1 MQADNIRPYNVTE
14 MSQPHISDKPKRS
27 DTMNNNFIN
36 LGCAVSSLAVF
47 RNLLEDDVIKS
58 LWRLLGGAP
67 EDKSCAVY
75 NYSEFVSKLYRTG
88 VNLSDYILR
97 AVLRDENF
105 YILAKSQGKDVSQLV
120 EDCVEN
126 ELKMLQTLSRITP
139 GVIKAQL
146 DYDGFLPEWETSKI
160 DFVSEYR
167 SRIADIG
174 RFGYGMYSKYFMF
187 IVRDGRVTPVK
198 HPDTQRLSE
207 LYGYERERSAVMN
220 NTLALLDGKPA
231 QNVLLYGDAGTGKS
245 STVKAIAN
253 ELAPR
258 GLRLIEVTKEQLRDI
273 PHIIDSI
280 TKNPLKF
287 ILFIDDLSFAAGED
301 CFGALKATL
310 EGSVSARA
318 DNIAIYAT
326 SNRRHLVK
334 ETFSDREGD
343 DIHRND
349 TIQELIS
356 LSARFGLT
364 VNFSKPDK
372 KSYIRIV
379 TELAK
384 ENGIEM
390 DEQEMSV
397 KAEAFAL
404 KGSGRSARTAKQ
416 FVNQLVSEK

>member
-1 MQADNIRPYNVTE
+1 
-14 MSQPHISDKPKRS
+14 
-27 DTMNNNFIN
+27 MNEKIKK
-36 LGCAVSSLAVF
+36 LDCAVNSAAVF
-47 RNLLEDDVIKS
+47 RELRSDDIINS
-58 LWRLLGGAP
+58 LW
-67 EDKSCAVY
+67 SCLDVMTSDDTAQKVY
-75 NYSEFVSKLYRTG
+75 AYSRFVSKLYKKNI
-88 VNLSDYILR
+88 NLSEYILK
-97 AVLRDENF
+97 AVLEDENF
-105 YILAKSQGKDVSQLV
+105 YIVGKAQGKCFDDII
-120 EDCVEN
+120 EECVEN
-126 ELKMLQTLSRITP
+126 ELKIFQELSQISSDE
-139 GVIKAQL
+139 IKAEIG
-146 DYDGFLPEWETSKI
+146 YDGFLPSWKTSEI

-167 SRIADIG
+167 SRIENIG

-187 IVRDGRVTPVK
+187 IVRDGKVTPVK
-198 HPDTQRLSE
+198 HPDAQKLSD
-207 LYGYERERSAVMN
+207 LYGYERERTAVIN
-220 NTLALLDGKPA
+220 NTLALLSGRPA

-253 ELAPR
+253 EYASK
-258 GLRLIEVTKEQLRDI
+258 GLRVIEVTKEQLRDI

-280 TKNPLKF
+280 SKNPLKF
-287 ILFIDDLSFAAGED
+287 ILFIDDLSFTAGED

-334 ETFSDREGD
+334 ESFSDREGD

-372 KSYIRIV
+372 KSYINIV
-379 TELAK
+379 SELARK
-384 ENGIEM
+384 NGIEM
-390 DEQEMSV
+390 DENELSV

-404 KGSGRSARTAKQ
+404 RGSGRSARTAKQ
-416 FVNQLVSEK
+416 FVNQLVNEK

>member
-1 MQADNIRPYNVTE
+1 MKVHRLVTAE
-14 MSQPHISDKPKRS
+14 GKAIKLEEVIG
-27 DTMNNNFIN
+27 MNNNFKQ
-36 LGCAVSSLAVF
+36 LSCAAGSLAVF

-58 LWRLLGGAP
+58 LWQLLGIPA
-67 EDKSCAVY
+67 EDTSGLVY
-75 NYSEFVSKLYRTG
+75 HYSGFVSKLYQKNIR
-88 VNLSDYILR
+88 LSKYILKS
-97 AVLRDENF
+97 VLEDENF
-105 YILAKSQGKDVSQLV
+105 YILAKSQGKDVSPVV
-120 EDCVEN
+120 EKSVEN
-126 ELKMLQTLSRITP
+126 ELRILQELSRVTSAEL
-139 GVIKAQL
+139 KAEIG
-146 DYDGFLPEWETSKI
+146 YDGWLPEWENSEI
-160 DFVSEYR
+160 DFLGEYR
-167 SRIADIG
+167 SRVENIDK
-174 RFGYGMYSKYFMF
+174 FGYGMYSKYFMF
-187 IVRDGRVTPVK
+187 IVRDGKVTPVK

-364 VNFSKPDK
+364 VSFSKPDK

-379 TELAK
+379 TELAREK
-384 ENGIEM
+384 GIEM
-390 DEQEMSV
+390 AEDELSI

-404 KGSGRSARTAKQ
+404 RGSGRSARTAKQ
-416 FVNQLVSEK
+416 FVNQLVNEK